1 MKKTTLKLMMAGL
14 VLLTTAAGGFAE
26 EMAGQGEM
34 SPEQKEMM
42 ARMEAYSTV
51 NENHALLA
59 TLAGSWKATIEH
71 KMSADAPAETSEGT
85 SQNVM
90 VFGGRF
96 LEQVYQGE
104 FGGNPFEGKGIMG
117 YDNIQKRFQGIWY
130 DSMATG
136 IMVSVSTYD
145 SAKKVFSEEGQL
157 SCPLTNGQ
165 RSFRGVTTLIDADH
179 YTYEMFMKDESGNEF
194 RAMRIDYARV
204 K

>member
-1 MKKTTLKLMMAGL
+1 MMAGL
-14 VLLTTAAGGFAE
+14 VLLATTSGGFAE
-26 EMAGQGEM
+26 EVAGQGEM

-71 KMSADAPAETSEGT
+71 KMTAEAPAETSEGT

-104 FGGNPFEGKGIMG
+104 FNGNPFEGKGIMG
-117 YDNIQKRFQGIWY
+117 YDNIQKKFQGLWY

-136 IMVSVSTYD
+136 IMISTSTYD
-145 SAKKVFSEEGQL
+145 SVAKVFSEEGQL
-157 SCPLTNGQ
+157 SCPMTNGQ
-165 RSFRGVTTLIDADH
+165 RTFRGVTTLTDADH
-179 YTYEMFMKDESGNEF
+179 YSYEMFMKDEAGSEF
-194 RAMRIDYARV
+194 RSMRIDYARV